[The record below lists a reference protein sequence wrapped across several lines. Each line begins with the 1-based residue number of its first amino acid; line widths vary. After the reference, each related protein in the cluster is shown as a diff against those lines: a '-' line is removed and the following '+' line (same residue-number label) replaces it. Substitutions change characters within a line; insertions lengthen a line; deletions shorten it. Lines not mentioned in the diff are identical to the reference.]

1 MESAF
6 NIDTVSTATA
16 PLAALSNESGTTVG
30 CVADGACS
38 LSVSAAFTASIVH
51 AATRHIIIL

>member
-30 CVADGACS
+30 CVADGVCCF
-38 LSVSAAFTASIVH
+38 SVSAAFTASIVH